1 VVAPALDVGAVLP
14 GEVLVV
20 LVVVVVGVLEICVV
34 VVAVVVEAAGLVGV
48 VDPGA
53 GADVVVAEEPGA
65 VGDPVVVAVVEVV
78 AVCELVGG
86 GAVDVEAVPVSIG
99 IATCPLWLS
108 WTRSAAGPRLG
119 SPRIGPART

>member
-65 VGDPVVVAVVEVV
+65 VAIPLWSPWWRSWRCASWSVAVRSTSRRSR
-78 AVCELVGG
+78 C
-86 GAVDVEAVPVSIG
+86 
-99 IATCPLWLS
+99 
-108 WTRSAAGPRLG
+108 RSASR
-119 SPRIGPART
+119 PARFG